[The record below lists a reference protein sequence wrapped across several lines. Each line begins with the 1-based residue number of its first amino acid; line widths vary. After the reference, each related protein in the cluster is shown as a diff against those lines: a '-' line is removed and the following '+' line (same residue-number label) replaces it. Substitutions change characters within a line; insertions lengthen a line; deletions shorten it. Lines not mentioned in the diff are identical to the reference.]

1 MIMAPNVQ
9 YLPFQD
15 PESGLYQ
22 VIIETPKGS
31 RNKYSYDE
39 ERRLYMLK
47 GVLPAGASFPYDFGF
62 LPSTLGEDG
71 DPLDVLL
78 LLDEPAF
85 PGCLVLVRIIGVL
98 VVEQTE
104 AGHTL
109 RNDRFLGVS
118 AISQTHQSLQDLRD
132 LDQHLLKQIE
142 HFFKSYNEIKGQ
154 EFKVSS
160 RHGPKK
166 AAELIKAG
174 GKLFEQ
180 QHREQGAGKFRL
192 E

>member
-1 MIMAPNVQ
+1 MTANVQ
-9 YLPFQD
+9 HIPFQD

-31 RNKYSYDE
+31 RNKYTYDDQHN
-39 ERRLYMLK
+39 LYVLK

-85 PGCLVLVRIIGVL
+85 PGCLVQARIIGVL

-104 AGHTL
+104 EGHTL
-109 RNDRFLGVS
+109 RNDRFLAVS
-118 AISQTHQSLQDLRD
+118 ALSKIHQSIQDLKD
-132 LDQHLLKQIE
+132 LDKHLVEQIE

-154 EFKVSS
+154 EFKVSG
-160 RHGPKK
+160 RYGPKK

-174 GKLFEQ
+174 GKLFEEN
-180 QHREQGAGKFRL
+180 RP
-192 E
+192 

>member
-1 MIMAPNVQ
+1 MAANVQ
-9 YLPFQD
+9 HIPFRD

-31 RNKYSYDE
+31 RNKYTYDE
-39 ERRLYMLK
+39 KRNLYILK

-85 PGCLVLVRIIGVL
+85 PGCLVEVRIIGVL
-98 VVEQTE
+98 VVEQTKDS
-104 AGHTL
+104 HTL
-109 RNDRFLGVS
+109 RNDRFLAVS
-118 AISQTHQSLQDLRD
+118 ALSRTHQSIQDLKD
-132 LDQHLLKQIE
+132 LDKHLLEQIE

-154 EFKVSS
+154 KFEVSG
-160 RHGPKK
+160 RYGPKK
-166 AAELIKAG
+166 AEALIKAG
-174 GKLFEQ
+174 GKQFESGNRYQ
-180 QHREQGAGKFRL
+180 
-192 E
+192 

>member
-1 MIMAPNVQ
+1 MAADVQ
-9 YLPFQD
+9 HLPFLD
-15 PESGLYQ
+15 PDSGLYQ

-31 RNKYSYDE
+31 RNKYTYE
-39 ERRLYMLK
+39 EKHGLYVLK
-47 GVLPAGASFPYDFGF
+47 GVLPAGASFPFDFGF
-62 LPSTLGEDG
+62 LPATLGEDG

-85 PGCLVLVRIIGVL
+85 PGCLVQVRIIGVL

-104 AGHTL
+104 AGNTL
-109 RNDRFLGVS
+109 RNDRFLAVS
-118 AISQTHQSLQDLRD
+118 ALSRTHQSIQDLQD
-132 LDQHLLKQIE
+132 LDQHLLTEIE

-154 EFKVSS
+154 EFKVAG

-174 GKLFEQ
+174 GKLFDKQ
-180 QHREQGAGKFRL
+180 KGI
-192 E
+192 